1 MSLQFTALA
10 PCIKYLSKPSRT
22 DWSNVVAAG
31 SSALLPLLPRRDDV
45 ELIIEPDVEDELEA
59 YYQSVHHL

>member
-1 MSLQFTALA
+1 ME
-10 PCIKYLSKPSRT
+10 LSKTSVYIPISYFELGKADIGA

-45 ELIIEPDVEDELEA
+45 KIRSDPTVEASLET
-59 YYQSVHHL
+59 YYQ